1 MSALPL
7 TRKKVLF
14 LITKSNWGGAQRYVY
29 DLATGIDQTRFESV
43 VALGGQ
49 GELKDRLEQAGIRVI
64 SIASLDRDISLRKE
78 LDFAK
83 ELFTIVRQEKPY
95 VLHVNSSKAGGV
107 GTLIGRL
114 GRVPKIIFTA
124 HGWAFNEDRP
134 EWQKLVIKGLHYLTV
149 LLSHR
154 TIMVVGA
161 LLKQLDLPGVEKRSK
176 IIYLGRSVGAT
187 FTKSDARLR
196 LSEMMQLDKTTS
208 DEEIWIGH
216 IGELHPIKRQAV
228 LIASMA
234 PLLREQP
241 NLRLFII
248 GTGELENQLKRQIEQ
263 ENIVS
268 QVIMTG
274 NLHEAARFLKAFDV
288 FVLCSHSEAGGYVA
302 QEAGLAGVATIVTR
316 VGGLPEMIEDGV
328 SGLIV
333 PPDDVRALQAAIADL
348 ITHTEKREIFARAHA
363 ERMQERTLPKMV
375 KATEA
380 IYLL

>member
-1 MSALPL
+1 MSQPAQ
-7 TRKKVLF
+7 RKKVLF

-29 DLATGIDQTRFESV
+29 DLATGIDQSKFESV

-64 SIASLDRDISLRKE
+64 SIASLERDISLRKE

-83 ELFTIVRQEKPY
+83 ELFGIVRRERPY
-95 VLHVNSSKAGGV
+95 VFHVNSSKAGGV

-114 GRVPKIIFTA
+114 CRVPKVIFTS

-187 FTKSDARLR
+187 FARDEARARLCE
-196 LSEMMQLDKTTS
+196 LVKLDPTTS
-208 DEEIWIGH
+208 EQEIWIGN
-216 IGELHPIKRQAV
+216 IGELHPIKRQAI

-248 GTGELENQLKRQIEQ
+248 GAGELEQQLKRHIEH
-263 ENIVS
+263 EGVADR
-268 QVIMTG
+268 VVMTG
-274 NLHEAARFLKAFDV
+274 NLHDAARFLTAFDV
-288 FVLCSHSEAGGYVA
+288 FVLCSHSEAYGYVA
-302 QEAGLAGVATIVTR
+302 HEAGLAGVATIVTR

-328 SGLIV
+328 SGLTV
-333 PPDDVRALQAAIADL
+333 PPNDVVALRTAITDL
-348 ITHTEKREIFARAHA
+348 ITHKEKRVELAHTHQ
-363 ERMQERTLPKMV
+363 ERMQSRTLDKMIR
-375 KATEA
+375 ATEA
-380 IYLL
+380 LYTL

>member
-1 MSALPL
+1 MNKDNS
-7 TRKKVLF
+7 RKKVLF

-64 SIASLDRDISLRKE
+64 SIASLGRDISLRKE

-333 PPDDVRALQAAIADL
+333 PPDDVTALQAAIADL
-348 ITHTEKREIFARAHA
+348 ITHTEKREAFAHTHA

-375 KATEA
+375 RATEA
-380 IYLL
+380 LYLL